1 MEPTV
6 TRFPILFVFFRG
18 QFSCISSQC
27 SQTVILRSIYLD
39 HNRSLAS
46 GSSES
51 SVVAGNISEVDSL
64 SLQGVKSGMDHAQGL
79 DDDQGSW

>member
-1 MEPTV
+1 M
-6 TRFPILFVFFRG
+6 
-18 QFSCISSQC
+18 
-27 SQTVILRSIYLD
+27 D